1 MELRRGA
8 ARTHPDAARLWFTRD
23 GLEQATAAPLAA
35 WRARQLDPAAR
46 VADLCCGLGLD
57 LLALA
62 EGRRGTVAV
71 DADPV
76 HVALAR
82 RNADALGREVTVA
95 EADVVVAVDEG
106 LLGCTDVA
114 FVDPARR
121 GTGRRRPDPA
131 SWSPPLAWCLALAGR
146 VPGVVVKAAPG
157 LDRGSVPP
165 GWSLAAVSV
174 RRGMR
179 ELVLASPA
187 LRWPDRT
194 AVVHAGDDA
203 SGGPVHELHGAPG
216 DEVPLGPVDA
226 VVLDPDPAV
235 TRAGLVQD
243 LARHLG
249 ARRVDGR
256 TAVLTLPHP
265 VATPFAR
272 VLRVEASLPFSLR
285 ALRTEL
291 ARLDVGAVDLRRRG
305 LAGDVEDLRRR
316 LRLRGSRRVFVLLTR
331 VADRPWVVVGS

>member
-1 MELRRGA
+1 M
-8 ARTHPDAARLWFTRD
+8 
-23 GLEQATAAPLAA
+23 
-35 WRARQLDPAAR
+35 
-46 VADLCCGLGLD
+46 GLD

-62 EGRRGTVAV
+62 ERRRGTAGV

-82 RNADALGREVTVA
+82 RNAAALGREVTVH
-95 EADVVVAVDEG
+95 EADVAAAVDGG
-106 LLGCTDVA
+106 LLDGADVA

-121 GTGRRRPDPA
+121 GPGGRRPDPA
-131 SWSPPLAWCLALAGR
+131 SWSPPLPWCLALADR
-146 VPGVVVKAAPG
+146 VPAVVVKAAPG
-157 LDRGSVPP
+157 LDRDAVPH

-179 ELVLASPA
+179 ELVLASPSST
-187 LRWPDRT
+187 WPSRR
-194 AVVHAGDDA
+194 AVVHASDDPRGDD
-203 SGGPVHELHGAPG
+203 VHELAERPG
-216 DEVPLGPVDA
+216 DQVPVGPVDA

-235 TRAGLVQD
+235 TRAGMVQD
-243 LARHLG
+243 LARDLG
-249 ARRVDGR
+249 ATRVDSR
-256 TAVLTLPHP
+256 TAVLTLPAP

-285 ALRTEL
+285 ALRAEL

-331 VADRPWVVVGS
+331 VADRPWALVGS